1 MTLILSTRG
10 WCCRWCGIAGSM
22 VMLSNAIF
30 HRTEALVTVQSSQM
44 GSVKC
49 TLFVH
54 TLVSHELSSAL
65 SFFVVEKEKK
75 KKKKKKSGWLIYALH
90 LSTRA
95 KKRNKTYILVVTRY
109 ITLLLL
115 LRLSFEKSRS
125 TAMKA
130 LSQYRNLYSLT
141 TTDSSAPSTQAKA
154 NGCLGG
160 GWGWWWLSQRF
171 LTVPRRRT
179 CCFNIGFFLTFL
191 PSLLTPYN
199 TSAV

>member
-1 MTLILSTRG
+1 MVRNSGLHGYVIERYLPPHWSFGHRAVESNGVCQMHVVCAYISVAWIKLSP
-10 WCCRWCGIAGSM
+10 
-22 VMLSNAIF
+22 F
-30 HRTEALVTVQSSQM
+30 
-44 GSVKC
+44 
-49 TLFVH
+49 
-54 TLVSHELSSAL
+54 
-65 SFFVVEKEKK
+65 SFLLLKNR
-75 KKKKKKSGWLIYALH
+75 KKSGCLIYALH

-199 TSAV
+199 TSAVWGPTACIRSFS